1 MKRILTCFVLTVCFC
16 SAAFPQE
23 DAKTAKAK
31 AALQKAAD
39 TNGRE
44 LATQINVS
52 NNVHAQAVLI
62 PPVDARRIFG
72 KEIAE
77 HYAVIEVNVGNK
89 SSDAALIIQGVFIDY
104 SHWALR
110 GGGGLNL
117 GEFHPAGDP
126 FQASTKKDQVA
137 SEEYRVVRSQLLD
150 AKMWSKRNWT
160 MRLLTLAGNLAGA
173 YPFPIASKSF
183 QKELTTFAGVFVPG
197 VNEVWPDGMI
207 QQLNNVSDFGF
218 QSNKV
223 ISKQGSDIIVCFFP
237 IERFLT
243 PGFRKL
249 YLKSPAIFFA
259 PLQTLPDKEGLS
271 DLRKYINLG
280 IPEDQFKT
288 MAAALPCYMGLS
300 IWQTTNE
307 KPPDFKQCLDTYGL
321 EVDKD
326 AKPKDEDK
334 NEAKDEDKNKSKD
347 KDKNKEKDN
356 EPVKTNLRI
365 KNETG
370 AEDKALPFRR
380 LDFINHVSLNSV
392 IVTID
397 GVMSV
402 DTTAI
407 AGKIDILEFDELA
420 KCGDDKEPCFWAA
433 PDVGNGVRTGV
444 IHGSYL
450 TGGSLA
456 IAEANDLGITVT
468 TVSENASDQVIH
480 FSLKLTKPV
489 PRKIEGEP
497 TILHFT
503 IKKPKPGSTSEKPQ
517 SLDSLA
523 FEYPVGYPNPS
534 VRVKTPQILTPKDG
548 KLTIEGNFI
557 HDPSDSLVVMLHS
570 PTGDDIEGKLADS
583 STSKQLVVTNL
594 ADAKD
599 AGCWIVT
606 VDIGGVSYP
615 PEGPACLCFF
625 VNPSPK
631 LESAER
637 NKDKMEIAV
646 VGSDLI
652 DTSRCGGPRLSFKVV
667 SDAGT
672 TKPVNPNPKRPDEK
686 LILILPDAAKTG
698 SWTLKVFL
706 NADEAAS
713 VKLTD
718 PPSP

>member
-1 MKRILTCFVLTVCFC
+1 MKRILTSLLLTICFC
-16 SAAFPQE
+16 SIAFAQ
-23 DAKTAKAK
+23 DDTKTAKSKSTLKKVAEK
-31 AALQKAAD
+31 AP
-39 TNGRE
+39 E
-44 LATQINVS
+44 LSTRINVS
-52 NNVHAQAVLI
+52 TNVHAQAVLI
-62 PPVDARRIFG
+62 PQVDARRIFG

-117 GEFHPAGDP
+117 GDNQPEPDP

-183 QKELTTFAGVFVPG
+183 QRELTTFAGVFVPG
-197 VNEVWPDGMI
+197 VNEAWPDGTI
-207 QQLNNVSDFGF
+207 QQLNNISDFGF
-218 QSNKV
+218 QSNKL
-223 ISKQGSDIIVCFFP
+223 IPKQGSDIIVCFFP

-249 YLKSPAIFFA
+249 YLKSPAIFFS
-259 PLQTLPDKEGLS
+259 PLQMLADKEALS
-271 DLRKYINLG
+271 EVAKYLNLG
-280 IPEDQFKT
+280 I
-288 MAAALPCYMGLS
+288 
-300 IWQTTNE
+300 
-307 KPPDFKQCLDTYGL
+307 
-321 EVDKD
+321 
-326 AKPKDEDK
+326 
-334 NEAKDEDKNKSKD
+334 AKDEAQNLHDALGCYMAVSIWETTNKKSPD
-347 KDKNKEKDN
+347 FQQCLSDYSLEITSEGDG
-356 EPVKTNLRI
+356 
-365 KNETG
+365 KNENGTV
-370 AEDKALPFRR
+370 AFKHPIVDADKKASAFRK

-392 IVTID
+392 VVTID

-407 AGKIDILEFDELA
+407 PGKIDILDFDKVA

-468 TVSENASDQVIH
+468 TVSENASDQAIH

-517 SLDSLA
+517 TLDSLA
-523 FEYPVGYPNPS
+523 FEYPLGYAPNPMITEVTQS
-534 VRVKTPQILTPKDG
+534 GTE
-548 KLTIEGNFI
+548 LTIAGKDLIRETN
-557 HDPSDSLVVMLHS
+557 DSRVVTLHS
-570 PTGDDIEGKLADS
+570 PSGDEIEGKLTDS
-583 STSKQLVVTNL
+583 STSSRLVVTNL
-594 ADAKD
+594 ADAKEP
-599 AGCWIVT
+599 GCWFVT
-606 VDIGGVSYP
+606 VEINKVVYP
-615 PEGPACLCFF
+615 PAGSKCFCFF
-625 VNPSPK
+625 VKPSPK
-631 LESAER
+631 LESAVR
-637 NKDKMEIAV
+637 QKDKMQIIV
-646 VGSDLI
+646 KGSDLI
-652 DTSRCGGPRLSFKVV
+652 DTGLCNKGPKLIFKLVNA
-667 SDAGT
+667 AGT
-672 TKPVNPNPKRPDEK
+672 VKLVSGVPDPSGENAVVT
-686 LILILPDAAKTG
+686 LLPEAKEGT
-698 SWTLKVFL
+698 WTLKVFL